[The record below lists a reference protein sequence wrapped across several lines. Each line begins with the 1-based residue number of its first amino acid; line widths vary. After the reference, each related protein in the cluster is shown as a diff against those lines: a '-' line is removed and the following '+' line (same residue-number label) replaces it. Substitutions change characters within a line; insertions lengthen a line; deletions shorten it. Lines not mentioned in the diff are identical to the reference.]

1 MPTIRLADIPNAGP
15 QALGPSN
22 VGISAPSV
30 PRFAVDPQAAK
41 LTGAAMADSSTFSRG
56 AKSMLDQTLELDA
69 YSKEN
74 AAMGKI
80 AYQVGQIGEVAL
92 AYSEKM
98 AKAKDTADLAR
109 AETLMR
115 SAFEKQQNDQMNT
128 PVDKWQEKWLANVSE
143 TKKAIGEIG
152 ISNNAAQSLSPAFD
166 RWDKMSGLQ
175 IVGQANKKRIEGYRQ
190 DIEANA
196 LMKIADEDYEG
207 AFGIYDIAVKDGI
220 FSQDESKLAKARLQ
234 DSIVRKAEADQ
245 ANNIT
250 ATLSTDPDTVVSEMD
265 KVLAGTES
273 TFGKIDAS
281 KAKVYKARAERESK
295 NLLIERKNDIINAIN
310 SGDILDR
317 KSLDAWNAE
326 KAGGKMD
333 AATLNKME
341 RMISLNV
348 PYNPEAIVAA
358 RTEIAKYDP
367 ATDDATG
374 WTKYNQILDQIQTT
388 VPKDMRERMM
398 GELRNTWSA
407 TAREG
412 KSRNP
417 KQTYTASLLK
427 TVEDLGKGG
436 FLGVETGKDKNDI
449 VVNQD
454 KSMEYWNKVESIQS
468 NLIDWLNDPKNKD
481 ASPEQASSQL
491 KAILGK
497 SAQDGAAARIMEK
510 NKPRASG
517 YVVPAGM
524 GGVYVPPVAP
534 SPTPT
539 KSEDLINKGK
549 AIKGEGKVTSYNF
562 SGDPYSDSNSR
573 NLIGAWNNRLDEN
586 SLAISPDIERKFKA
600 AGIGKGDPVELTLAD
615 GSTVIRNW
623 DDRTMQDEQA
633 TRKFGKPLTGRFD
646 FHSPGGKQKNDGMAV
661 VSFRKATNA

>member
-1 MPTIRLADIPNAGP
+1 MPAIRLVDIPNAGP

-30 PRFAVDPQAAK
+30 PRFAVNPEAAK
-41 LTGAAMADSSTFSRG
+41 LTGAAMVDSSVATRG
-56 AKSMLDQTLELDA
+56 AKSMLDQTLALDA
-69 YSKEN
+69 FSKED
-74 AAMGKI
+74 AAWGKI
-80 AYQVGQIGEVAL
+80 AYQVGQVGEVAL
-92 AYSEKM
+92 AWSDKM

-115 SAFEKQQNDQMNT
+115 SAFDKQQNDQMST
-128 PVDKWQEKWLANVSE
+128 PVDKWQEKWTANVE
-143 TKKAIGEIG
+143 QTKKAIGEIG
-152 ISNNAAQSLSPAFD
+152 ISNNAAQSLSPAFE
-166 RWDKMSGLQ
+166 RWGEMSGIQ
-175 IVGQANKKRIEGYRQ
+175 IEGQANKKRIEGYRQ

-207 AFGIYDIAVKDGI
+207 AFAVIDKGVKDGT
-220 FSQDESKLAKARLQ
+220 FSADEGKLKKAMMQDN
-234 DSIVRKAEADQ
+234 IVRKAEADQ

-250 ATLSTDPDTVVSEMD
+250 AALSTDPDSVVLEMD
-265 KVLAGTES
+265 KALAGTES
-273 TFGKIDAS
+273 TFGKLDAS

-295 NLLIERKNDIINAIN
+295 NLLIERKNDMINGIN

-317 KSLDAWNAE
+317 KSLDAWNIE
-326 KAGGKMD
+326 KAGGKID

-348 PYNPEAIVAA
+348 AYNPEAIVAA
-358 RTEIAKYDP
+358 RTAIAGYDP
-367 ATDDATG
+367 AADDATG
-374 WTKYNQILDQIQTT
+374 WTKYNQILDQIQNT

-398 GELRNTWSA
+398 GELRDTWSA

-417 KQTYTASLLK
+417 KQAYAASLLK

-436 FLGVETGKDKNDI
+436 FLGVETGKNKDGI
-449 VVNQD
+449 VVDQD
-454 KSMEYWNKVESIQS
+454 KSMAYWSKVENIQS

-481 ASPEQASSQL
+481 ASPDQASSQL

-497 SAQDGAAARIMEK
+497 DAQDGAAARLMEK
-510 NKPRASG
+510 NKPRPSG

-524 GGVYVPPVAP
+524 GGVYVPPVS

-549 AIKGEGKVTSYNF
+549 AIKAEGKVTSYNF

-573 NLIGAWNNRLDEN
+573 NRIGAWNNKLTEN

-600 AGIGKGDPVELTLAD
+600 AGIGKGDAVELTLAD

>member
-1 MPTIRLADIPNAGP
+1 MPTIRLADIPNAGS
-15 QALGPSN
+15 QALGPST
-22 VGISAPSV
+22 GILA
-30 PRFAVDPQAAK
+30 PQAAK
-41 LTGAAMADSSTFSRG
+41 LTGAAMVDSSIATRG
-56 AKSMLDQTLELDA
+56 AKSMLDQTLALDA
-69 YSKEN
+69 FSKED

-80 AYQVGQIGEVAL
+80 AYQIGQVGEVAL

-98 AKAKDTADLAR
+98 ARAKDTADLAR

-166 RWDKMSGLQ
+166 RWDKMSGIQ
-175 IVGQANKKRIEGYRQ
+175 IEGQANKKRIDGYRQ

-207 AFGIYDIAVKDGI
+207 AFGIYDKAVKDGI

-250 ATLSTDPDTVVSEMD
+250 AALSTDPDLVVSEMD

-358 RTEIAKYDP
+358 RTAIAAYDP

-374 WTKYNQILDQIQTT
+374 WTGYNRILDQIQTT

-398 GELRNTWSA
+398 GELRDTWSA

-436 FLGVETGKDKNDI
+436 FLGVETGLSKDGKTI
-449 VVNQD
+449 VDPEKHMN
-454 KSMEYWNKVESIQS
+454 YWVKTESIQS
-468 NLIDWLNDPKNKD
+468 NMIDWLNDPKNKD

-510 NKPRASG
+510 NKQRASG
-517 YVVPAGM
+517 YVVPVGM

-549 AIKGEGKVTSYNF
+549 AIKTEGKVTSYNF
-562 SGDPYSDSNSR
+562 PGDAYSDTNSR
-573 NLIGAWNNRLDEN
+573 NLIGAWNNTLDEN

-623 DDRTMQDEQA
+623 DDRTSDKL
-633 TRKFGKPLTGRFD
+633 RGRFD

>member
-1 MPTIRLADIPNAGP
+1 MPSIRLADIPNAGP
-15 QALGPSN
+15 QALGPST
-22 VGISAPSV
+22 GILA
-30 PRFAVDPQAAK
+30 PQAAK
-41 LTGAAMADSSTFSRG
+41 LTGAAMVDSSIATRG
-56 AKSMLDQTLELDA
+56 AKSMLDQTLALDA
-69 YSKEN
+69 FSKED
-74 AAMGKI
+74 AAWGKI
-80 AYQVGQIGEVAL
+80 AYQVGQVGEVAL
-92 AYSEKM
+92 AWSDKM

-128 PVDKWQEKWLANVSE
+128 PVDKWQEKWAANVE
-143 TKKAIGEIG
+143 QTKKAIGEIG
-152 ISNNAAQSLSPAFD
+152 ISNNAANSLSPAFE
-166 RWDKMSGLQ
+166 RWGEMSGIQ
-175 IVGQANKKRIEGYRQ
+175 IEGQANKKRIEGYRQ

-207 AFGIYDIAVKDGI
+207 AFAVIDKGVKDGT
-220 FSQDESKLAKARLQ
+220 FSADEGKLKKAMMQDN
-234 DSIVRKAEADQ
+234 IVRKAEADQ

-250 ATLSTDPDTVVSEMD
+250 AALSTDPDSVVLEMD
-265 KVLAGTES
+265 KALAGTES
-273 TFGKIDAS
+273 TFGKLDAS

-295 NLLIERKNDIINAIN
+295 NLLIERKNDMINGIN

-317 KSLDAWNAE
+317 KSLDAWNIE
-326 KAGGKMD
+326 KAGGKID

-348 PYNPEAIVAA
+348 AYNPEAIVAA
-358 RTEIAKYDP
+358 RTAIAGYDP
-367 ATDDATG
+367 AADDATG

-398 GELRNTWSA
+398 GELRDTWSA

-417 KQTYTASLLK
+417 KQAYAASLLK

-436 FLGVETGKDKNDI
+436 FLGVETGKNKDGI
-449 VVNQD
+449 VVDQD
-454 KSMEYWNKVESIQS
+454 KSMAYWSKVENIQS

-481 ASPEQASSQL
+481 ASPDQASSQL

-497 SAQDGAAARIMEK
+497 DAQDGAAARLMEK
-510 NKPRASG
+510 NKPRPSG

-524 GGVYVPPVAP
+524 GGVYVPPVS
-534 SPTPT
+534 SPTPQ

-549 AIKGEGKVTSYNF
+549 AIKAEGKVTSYNF
-562 SGDPYSDSNSR
+562 SGDPYSDTNSR
-573 NLIGAWNNRLDEN
+573 NRIGAWNNKLTEN

>member
-15 QALGPSN
+15 QALGPST
-22 VGISAPSV
+22 GILA
-30 PRFAVDPQAAK
+30 PQAAK
-41 LTGAAMADSSTFSRG
+41 LTGAAMVDSSIATRG
-56 AKSMLDQTLELDA
+56 AKSMLDQTLALDA

-74 AAMGKI
+74 AAWGKI
-80 AYQVGQIGEVAL
+80 AYQVGQVGEVAL
-92 AYSEKM
+92 AWSDKM

-128 PVDKWQEKWLANVSE
+128 PVDKWQDLWLANV
-143 TKKAIGEIG
+143 TQAQKAIGEIG
-152 ISNNAAQSLSPAFD
+152 ISNNAANSLAPAFE
-166 RWDKMSGLQ
+166 RWNTMSGLQ
-175 IVGQANKKRIEGYRQ
+175 IEGQANKKRIDGYRQ

-207 AFGIYDIAVKDGI
+207 AFSVYDKAVNDGI
-220 FSQDESKLAKARLQ
+220 FSQEESKLAKARLQ
-234 DSIVRKAEADQ
+234 DNIVRKAEADQ

-250 ATLSTDPDTVVSEMD
+250 AALSTDPDTVVSEMD
-265 KVLAGTES
+265 KALKGEDS
-273 TFGKIDAS
+273 TFGKVDAS

-295 NLLIERKNDIINAIN
+295 NLLIERKNDMINAIN

-317 KSLDAWNAE
+317 KSLDAWNIE
-326 KAGGKMD
+326 KAGGKID
-333 AATLNKME
+333 ASTLNKME

-348 PYNPEAIVAA
+348 AYNPEAIVAA
-358 RTEIAKYDP
+358 RTAIAGYDP
-367 ATDDATG
+367 AADDATG

-398 GELRNTWSA
+398 GELKDTWSA

-412 KSRNP
+412 KSRSP
-417 KQTYTASLLK
+417 KQAYAASLLK

-436 FLGVETGKDKNDI
+436 FLGIETGKNKDGI
-449 VVNQD
+449 VVDQD
-454 KSMEYWNKVESIQS
+454 KWMAYWSKVESIQS
-468 NLIDWLNDPKNKD
+468 NMIDWLNNPKNKD
-481 ASPEQASSQL
+481 ATPEQASSQL

-497 SAQDGAAARIMEK
+497 DAQDGAAARLMEK
-510 NKPRASG
+510 NKPRPSG
-517 YVVPAGM
+517 YVVPVGM
-524 GGVYVPPVAP
+524 GGVYVPPPAP

-549 AIKGEGKVTSYNF
+549 GIKAEGKVTSYNF
-562 SGDPYSDSNSR
+562 PNDPYSDSNSR
-573 NLIGAWNNRLDEN
+573 NLIGAWNNKLTED

-615 GSTVIRNW
+615 GSTVIRTW

-633 TRKFGKPLTGRFD
+633 IRKFGKPLTGRFD

>member
-15 QALGPSN
+15 QALGPST
-22 VGISAPSV
+22 GILA
-30 PRFAVDPQAAK
+30 PQAAK
-41 LTGAAMADSSTFSRG
+41 LTGAAMVDSSIATRG
-56 AKSMLDQTLELDA
+56 AKSMLDQTLALDA
-69 YSKEN
+69 FSKED
-74 AAMGKI
+74 AAMSKL
-80 AYQVGQIGEVAL
+80 AYQVGEIGEVAL

-98 AKAKDTADLAR
+98 SRAKDTADLAR

-115 SAFEKQQNDQMNT
+115 SAFEKQQNEQMNA
-128 PVDKWQEKWLANVSE
+128 PVDKWQEKWAANVE
-143 TKKAIGEIG
+143 QTKKAIGEIG
-152 ISNNAAQSLSPAFD
+152 ISNNAASQLSPAFE
-166 RWDKMSGLQ
+166 RWGEMSGIQ
-175 IVGQANKKRIEGYRQ
+175 IEGQANKKRIEGYRQ

-207 AFGIYDIAVKDGI
+207 AFAVIDKGVKDGT
-220 FSQDESKLAKARLQ
+220 FSADEGKLKKAMMQDN
-234 DSIVRKAEADQ
+234 IVRKAEADQ

-250 ATLSTDPDTVVSEMD
+250 AALSTDPDSVVLEMD
-265 KVLAGTES
+265 KALAGTES
-273 TFGKIDAS
+273 TFGKLDAS

-295 NLLIERKNDIINAIN
+295 NLLIERKNDMLAGIN

-317 KSLDAWNAE
+317 KSLDAWNIE
-326 KAGGKMD
+326 KAGGKID

-348 PYNPEAIVAA
+348 AYNPEAIVAA
-358 RTEIAKYDP
+358 RTAIAGYDP
-367 ATDDATG
+367 AADDATG
-374 WTKYNQILDQIQTT
+374 WTKYNQILDQIQNT

-398 GELRNTWSA
+398 GELRDTWSA

-417 KQTYTASLLK
+417 KQAYAASLLK

-436 FLGVETGKDKNDI
+436 FLGVETGKNKDGI
-449 VVNQD
+449 VVDQD
-454 KSMEYWNKVESIQS
+454 KSMAYWSKVESIQS

-481 ASPEQASSQL
+481 ASPDQASSQL

-497 SAQDGAAARIMEK
+497 DAQDGAAARLMEK
-510 NKPRASG
+510 NKPRPSG

-524 GGVYVPPVAP
+524 GGVYVPPVP

-549 AIKGEGKVTSYNF
+549 AIKAEGKVTNYNF
-562 SGDPYSDSNSR
+562 SGDPYSDTNSR
-573 NLIGAWNNRLDEN
+573 NRIGAWNNKLTEN

>member
-15 QALGPSN
+15 QSLGASN
-22 VGISAPSV
+22 VGIAAPSV
-30 PRFAVDPQAAK
+30 PRFAVNPEAAK
-41 LTGAAMADSSTFSRG
+41 LTGVAMVDSSMVTRG
-56 AKSMLDQTLELDA
+56 ARSMLDQSLEL
-69 YSKEN
+69 N
-74 AAMGKI
+74 AFSQEAEAAAGFGQSIGK
-80 AYQVGQIGEVAL
+80 IGEVAL
-92 AYSEKM
+92 AWGDKM
-98 AKAKDTADLAR
+98 ARAKDTADLAR

-115 SAFEKQQNDQMNT
+115 SAFEKQQNDQMST
-128 PVDKWQEKWLANVSE
+128 PVDKWQEKWTANIE
-143 TKKAIGEIG
+143 QTKKAIGEIG
-152 ISNNAAQSLSPAFD
+152 ISNNAAQSLSPAFE
-166 RWDKMSGLQ
+166 RWGMMSGIQ
-175 IVGQANKKRIEGYRQ
+175 IEGAANKKRIEGYKM

-207 AFGIYDIAVKDGI
+207 AFSVINKGVKDGTY
-220 FSQDESKLAKARLQ
+220 SAEEGKLKNAMLQ
-234 DSIVRKAEADQ
+234 DNVVRKFEADQ

-250 ATLSTDPDTVVSEMD
+250 AALSTDPDSVVAEMD
-265 KVLAGTES
+265 KAIAGTES

-295 NLLIERKNDIINAIN
+295 NLLIERKNDIINGIN

-317 KSLDAWNAE
+317 KSLDTWNAE
-326 KAGGKMD
+326 KAGGKID

-348 PYNPEAIVAA
+348 AYNPEAIVAA
-358 RTEIAKYDP
+358 RTAIAGYEP
-367 ATDDATG
+367 AADDATG

-398 GELRNTWSA
+398 GELKDTWSA
-407 TAREG
+407 TARED

-436 FLGVETGKDKNDI
+436 FLGVQTGKDKNG
-449 VVNQD
+449 VVVDQD

-468 NLIDWLNDPKNKD
+468 NMIDWLNNPKNKD

-549 AIKGEGKVTSYNF
+549 AIKAEGKVTSYNF
-562 SGDPYSDSNSR
+562 PGDAYSDTNSR
-573 NLIGAWNNRLDEN
+573 NLIGAWNNKLTEN
-586 SLAISPDIERKFKA
+586 SLAISPDIERKFKSS
-600 AGIGKGDPVELTLAD
+600 GIGKGDPVELTLAD

-633 TRKFGKPLTGRFD
+633 TRKFGKPLRGRFD
-646 FHSPGGKQKNDGMAV
+646 FHSPDGKQASDGMAV

>member
-1 MPTIRLADIPNAGP
+1 
-15 QALGPSN
+15 
-22 VGISAPSV
+22 
-30 PRFAVDPQAAK
+30 
-41 LTGAAMADSSTFSRG
+41 
-56 AKSMLDQTLELDA
+56 
-69 YSKEN
+69 
-74 AAMGKI
+74 
-80 AYQVGQIGEVAL
+80 
-92 AYSEKM
+92 M

-115 SAFEKQQNDQMNT
+115 SAFEKQQNDQMKT
-128 PVDKWQEKWLANVSE
+128 PVDKWQDLWAANVE
-143 TKKAIGEIG
+143 QTKKAIGEIG
-152 ISNNAAQSLSPAFD
+152 ISNNAANSLSPAFE
-166 RWDKMSGLQ
+166 RWGEMSGIQ
-175 IVGQANKKRIEGYRQ
+175 IEGQANKKRIEGYKM
-190 DIEANA
+190 DIKANA
-196 LMKIADEDYEG
+196 LMKMADGDYEG
-207 AFGIYDIAVKDGI
+207 AFAIFDQGVKDGTY
-220 FSQDESKLAKARLQ
+220 SKEEGKYEKALLQ
-234 DSIVRKAEADQ
+234 DDVLRKAEADQ

-250 ATLSTDPDTVVSEMD
+250 AALSTDPDSVVAEMD
-265 KVLAGTES
+265 KALAGTES
-273 TFGKIDAS
+273 TFGKLDAS

-295 NLLIERKNDIINAIN
+295 NLLIERKNDMINGIN

-317 KSLDAWNAE
+317 KSLDAWNIE
-326 KAGGKMD
+326 KAGGKID

-348 PYNPEAIVAA
+348 AYNPEAIVAA
-358 RTEIAKYDP
+358 RTAIAGYDP
-367 ATDDATG
+367 AADDATG
-374 WTKYNQILDQIQTT
+374 WTKYNQILDQVQTT

-398 GELRNTWSA
+398 GELKDTWSA

-417 KQTYTASLLK
+417 KQAYAASLLK

-436 FLGVETGKDKNDI
+436 FLGVETGKNKDGI
-449 VVNQD
+449 VVDQD
-454 KSMEYWNKVESIQS
+454 KSMAYWSKVESIQS

-481 ASPEQASSQL
+481 ASPDQASSQL

-497 SAQDGAAARIMEK
+497 DAQDGAAARLMEK
-510 NKPRASG
+510 NKPRPSG
-517 YVVPAGM
+517 YVVPVGM
-524 GGVYVPPVAP
+524 GGVYVPPVS
-534 SPTPT
+534 SPTPQ

-549 AIKGEGKVTSYNF
+549 AIKAEGKVTSYNF
-562 SGDPYSDSNSR
+562 SGDPYSDTNSR
-573 NLIGAWNNRLDEN
+573 NRIGAWNNKLTEN

>member
-1 MPTIRLADIPNAGP
+1 MPAIRLVDIPNAGP

-30 PRFAVDPQAAK
+30 PRFAVNPEAAK
-41 LTGAAMADSSTFSRG
+41 LTGAAMVDSSIATRG
-56 AKSMLDQTLELDA
+56 AKSMLDQTLALDA
-69 YSKEN
+69 YSKED
-74 AAMGKI
+74 AAWGKI
-80 AYQVGQIGEVAL
+80 AYQVGQVGEVAL
-92 AYSEKM
+92 AWSDKM

-115 SAFEKQQNDQMNT
+115 SAFEKQQNDQMKT
-128 PVDKWQEKWLANVSE
+128 PVDKWQEKWAANVE
-143 TKKAIGEIG
+143 QTKKAIGEIG
-152 ISNNAAQSLSPAFD
+152 ISNNAANSLSPAFE
-166 RWDKMSGLQ
+166 RWGEMSGIQ
-175 IVGQANKKRIEGYRQ
+175 IEGQANKKRIEGYRQ

-207 AFGIYDIAVKDGI
+207 AFAVIDKGVKDGT
-220 FSQDESKLAKARLQ
+220 FSADEGKLKKAMMQDN
-234 DSIVRKAEADQ
+234 IVRKAEADQ

-250 ATLSTDPDTVVSEMD
+250 AALSTDPDSVVLEMD
-265 KVLAGTES
+265 KALAGTES
-273 TFGKIDAS
+273 TFGKLDAS

-295 NLLIERKNDIINAIN
+295 NLLIERKNDMINGIN

-317 KSLDAWNAE
+317 KSLDAWNIE
-326 KAGGKMD
+326 KAGGKID

-348 PYNPEAIVAA
+348 AYNPEAIVAA
-358 RTEIAKYDP
+358 RTAIAGYDP
-367 ATDDATG
+367 AADDATG

-398 GELRNTWSA
+398 GELRDTWSA

-417 KQTYTASLLK
+417 KQAYAASLLK

-436 FLGVETGKDKNDI
+436 FLGVETGKNKDGI
-449 VVNQD
+449 VVDQD
-454 KSMEYWNKVESIQS
+454 KSMAYWSKVENIQS

-491 KAILGK
+491 KEILGRDAK
-497 SAQDGAAARIMEK
+497 DGAAARLMEK
-510 NKPRASG
+510 NKPRPSG

-524 GGVYVPPVAP
+524 GGVYVPPVS

-549 AIKGEGKVTSYNF
+549 AIKAEGKVTSYNF
-562 SGDPYSDSNSR
+562 SGDPYSDTNSR
-573 NLIGAWNNRLDEN
+573 NRIGAWNNKLTEN

>member
-1 MPTIRLADIPNAGP
+1 
-15 QALGPSN
+15 
-22 VGISAPSV
+22 
-30 PRFAVDPQAAK
+30 
-41 LTGAAMADSSTFSRG
+41 
-56 AKSMLDQTLELDA
+56 MLDQTLELDA
-69 YSKEN
+69 FSQKAK
-74 AAMGKI
+74 AAAKFGQSIGK
-80 AYQVGQIGEVAL
+80 IGEVAL
-92 AYSEKM
+92 AWGDKM
-98 AKAKDTADLAR
+98 ARAKDTADLAR

-128 PVDKWQEKWLANVSE
+128 PVDKWQEKWTSNVE
-143 TKKAIGEIG
+143 QTKKAIGEIG
-152 ISNNAAQSLSPAFD
+152 ISNNAAQSLSPAFE
-166 RWDKMSGLQ
+166 RWGKMSGIQ
-175 IVGQANKKRIEGYRQ
+175 IEGEANKKRIEGYKM
-190 DIEANA
+190 DIKANA
-196 LMKIADEDYEG
+196 LMKFADGDYEG
-207 AFGIYDIAVKDGI
+207 GFAIIDQGVKDGT
-220 FSQDESKLAKARLQ
+220 FSAEQGKLDKAMMQDDA
-234 DSIVRKAEADQ
+234 VRKFEADQ

-250 ATLSTDPDTVVSEMD
+250 AALSTDPDSVVAEMD
-265 KVLAGTES
+265 KAIAGTES

-295 NLLIERKNDIINAIN
+295 NLLIERKNDIINGIN

-317 KSLDAWNAE
+317 KSLDTWNAE
-326 KAGGKMD
+326 KAGGKID

-348 PYNPEAIVAA
+348 AYNPEAIVAA
-358 RTEIAKYDP
+358 RTAITGYNP
-367 ATDDATG
+367 AADDATG

-398 GELRNTWSA
+398 GELKDTWSA

-417 KQTYTASLLK
+417 KQDYAASLMVK
-427 TVEDLGKGG
+427 IQELGEGG
-436 FLGVETGKDKNDI
+436 FLGVETGKDKPGDKGI
-449 VVNQD
+449 VVDQD
-454 KSMEYWNKVESIQS
+454 KAMAYWSKVESIQS
-468 NLIDWLNDPKNKD
+468 NMIDWLNDPKNKD

-549 AIKGEGKVTSYNF
+549 AIKAEGKVTSYNF
-562 SGDPYSDSNSR
+562 PGDAYSDTNSR
-573 NLIGAWNNRLDEN
+573 NLIGAWNNKLTEN
-586 SLAISPDIERKFKA
+586 SLAISPDIERKFKSS
-600 AGIGKGDPVELTLAD
+600 GIGKGDPVELTLAD

-633 TRKFGKPLTGRFD
+633 TRKFGKPLRGRFD
-646 FHSPGGKQKNDGMAV
+646 FHSPDGKQASDGMAV

>member
-1 MPTIRLADIPNAGP
+1 
-15 QALGPSN
+15 
-22 VGISAPSV
+22 
-30 PRFAVDPQAAK
+30 
-41 LTGAAMADSSTFSRG
+41 
-56 AKSMLDQTLELDA
+56 MLDQTLELDA

-74 AAMGKI
+74 AAMGKV
-80 AYQVGQIGEVAL
+80 AYQIGQVGEVAL

-128 PVDKWQEKWLANVSE
+128 PVDKWQEKWTANVE
-143 TKKAIGEIG
+143 QTKKAIGEIG
-152 ISNNAAQSLSPAFD
+152 ISNNAANSLSPAFE
-166 RWDKMSGLQ
+166 RWGEMSGIQ
-175 IVGQANKKRIEGYRQ
+175 IAGEANKKRIEGYRQ

-196 LMKIADEDYEG
+196 LMKIADEDYAG
-207 AFGIYDIAVKDGI
+207 AFAVIDKGVKDGT
-220 FSQDESKLAKARLQ
+220 FSADEGKLKKAMMQDN
-234 DSIVRKAEADQ
+234 IVRKAEATQ

-250 ATLSTDPDTVVSEMD
+250 AALSTDPDSVVLEMD
-265 KVLAGTES
+265 KALAGTES

-295 NLLIERKNDIINAIN
+295 NLLIERKNDMINGIN

-317 KSLDAWNAE
+317 KSLDTWNIE
-326 KAGGKMD
+326 KAGGKID

-341 RMISLNV
+341 RMISSEV
-348 PYNPEAIVAA
+348 RYNPEAIVAA
-358 RTEIAKYDP
+358 RTAIAGYDP
-367 ATDDATG
+367 AADDATG
-374 WTKYNQILDQIQTT
+374 WTKYNEILDQVQNT

-398 GELRNTWSA
+398 GELRDTWSA

-427 TVEDLGKGG
+427 TVEELGKGG
-436 FLGVETGKDKNDI
+436 FLGVETGKDKSGI

-454 KSMEYWNKVESIQS
+454 KAMEYWNKVESIQS
-468 NLIDWLNDPKNKD
+468 NMIDWLNDPKNKD

-549 AIKGEGKVTSYNF
+549 AIKAEGKVTSYNF

-573 NLIGAWNNRLDEN
+573 NRIGAWNNRLDEN

-600 AGIGKGDPVELTLAD
+600 SGIGQGDPVELTLAD

>member
-15 QALGPSN
+15 QALGPST
-22 VGISAPSV
+22 GILA
-30 PRFAVDPQAAK
+30 PQAAK
-41 LTGAAMADSSTFSRG
+41 LTGAAMVDSSIATRG
-56 AKSMLDQTLELDA
+56 AKSMLDQTLALDA
-69 YSKEN
+69 FSKED

-80 AYQVGQIGEVAL
+80 AYQIGQIGEVAL

-115 SAFEKQQNDQMNT
+115 SAFEKQQNDQMST
-128 PVDKWQEKWLANVSE
+128 PVDKWQEKWLTNVSE

-166 RWDKMSGLQ
+166 RWDKMSGVQ
-175 IVGQANKKRIEGYRQ
+175 IEGQANKKRIEGYRQ
-190 DIEANA
+190 DLEANA

-207 AFGIYDIAVKDGI
+207 AFAVIDKGVKDGTY
-220 FSQDESKLAKARLQ
+220 SADEGKLKKAMMQ

-341 RMISLNV
+341 RMISSEV
-348 PYNPEAIVAA
+348 RYNPEAIVAA
-358 RTEIAKYDP
+358 RTAIAKYDP

-374 WTKYNQILDQIQTT
+374 WTGYNQILDQVQNT

-398 GELRNTWSA
+398 GELRDTWSA

-436 FLGVETGKDKNDI
+436 FLGVETGKDKNG
-449 VVNQD
+449 VVVDQD
-454 KSMEYWNKVESIQS
+454 KSMAYWNKVESIQS

-549 AIKGEGKVTSYNF
+549 AIKAEGKVTSYNF
-562 SGDPYSDSNSR
+562 PGDPFSDSNSR
-573 NLIGAWNNRLDEN
+573 NRIGAWNNTLDEN
-586 SLAISPDIERKFKA
+586 SLAISPDIERRFKA

>member
-1 MPTIRLADIPNAGP
+1 MPSIRLADIPNAGP
-15 QALGPSN
+15 QALGPST
-22 VGISAPSV
+22 GILA
-30 PRFAVDPQAAK
+30 PQAAK
-41 LTGAAMADSSTFSRG
+41 LTGAAMVDSSVATRG
-56 AKSMLDQTLELDA
+56 AKSMLDQTLALDA
-69 YSKEN
+69 FSKED
-74 AAMGKI
+74 AAMGKL
-80 AYQVGQIGEVAL
+80 AYQVGEIGEVAL
-92 AYSEKM
+92 AWGDKM
-98 AKAKDTADLAR
+98 ARAKDTADLAR

-128 PVDKWQEKWLANVSE
+128 PVDKWQEKWTANVE
-143 TKKAIGEIG
+143 QTKKAIGEIG
-152 ISNNAAQSLSPAFD
+152 ISNNAAQSLSPAFE
-166 RWDKMSGLQ
+166 RWGKMSGIQ
-175 IVGQANKKRIEGYRQ
+175 IEGAANKKRIEGYKM
-190 DIEANA
+190 DIKANA

-207 AFGIYDIAVKDGI
+207 ASAVINQGVKDGTY
-220 FSQDESKLAKARLQ
+220 SAEEGKLENAMMKDNA
-234 DSIVRKAEADQ
+234 VRKFEADQ

-250 ATLSTDPDTVVSEMD
+250 AALSTDPDSVVAEMD
-265 KVLAGTES
+265 KALAGTES

-281 KAKVYKARAERESK
+281 KAKVFKARAERESK
-295 NLLIERKNDIINAIN
+295 NLLIERKNDMINGIN
-310 SGDILDR
+310 SGDIIDR
-317 KSLDAWNAE
+317 KSLDTWNIE
-326 KAGGKMD
+326 KAGGKID

-348 PYNPEAIVAA
+348 AYNPEAIVAA
-358 RTEIAKYDP
+358 RTAITGYNP
-367 ATDDATG
+367 AADDATG

-398 GELRNTWSA
+398 GELNDTWSA

-427 TVEDLGKGG
+427 TVEELGKGG
-436 FLGVETGKDKNDI
+436 FLGVETGKDKNG
-449 VVNQD
+449 VVVDQD

-497 SAQDGAAARIMEK
+497 DAKDGAAARIMER
-510 NKPRASG
+510 NKPKERG
-517 YVVPAGM
+517 WVVPAGM
-524 GGVYVPPVAP
+524 GGIYIPPAS
-534 SPTPT
+534 SPTP
-539 KSEDLINKGK
+539 KKAEDLINEGK
-549 AIKGEGKVTSYNF
+549 ALKAEGKVTHYNF
-562 SGDPYSDSNSR
+562 PGDPYSDSNSR
-573 NLIGAWNNRLDEN
+573 NRIGAWNNKLNED

>member
-15 QALGPSN
+15 QALGPST
-22 VGISAPSV
+22 GILA
-30 PRFAVDPQAAK
+30 PQAAK
-41 LTGAAMADSSTFSRG
+41 LTGAAMVDSSIATRG
-56 AKSMLDQTLELDA
+56 AKSMLDQTLALDA
-69 YSKEN
+69 FSKED

-80 AYQVGQIGEVAL
+80 AYQIGQIGEVAL

-166 RWDKMSGLQ
+166 RWNTMSGLQ
-175 IVGQANKKRIEGYRQ
+175 IEGQANKKRIEGYRQ

-207 AFGIYDIAVKDGI
+207 AFAVIDKGVKDGTY
-220 FSQDESKLAKARLQ
+220 SADEGKLKKAMMQ

-341 RMISLNV
+341 RMISSEV
-348 PYNPEAIVAA
+348 RYNPEAIVAA
-358 RTEIAKYDP
+358 RTAIAKYDP

-374 WTKYNQILDQIQTT
+374 WTGYNQILDQIQNT

-398 GELRNTWSA
+398 GELRDTWSA

-417 KQTYTASLLK
+417 KQAYAASLLK

-436 FLGVETGKDKNDI
+436 FLGVETGKDKNGI
-449 VVNQD
+449 VVDQD
-454 KSMEYWNKVESIQS
+454 KWMAYWSKTESIQS

-497 SAQDGAAARIMEK
+497 DAQDGAAARIMEK
-510 NKPRASG
+510 NKPKEKG
-517 YVVPAGM
+517 YIVPVGM
-524 GGVYVPPVAP
+524 GGVYVPPVS
-534 SPTPT
+534 SPTPA

-549 AIKGEGKVTSYNF
+549 AIKAEGKVTSYNF

-623 DDRTMQDEQA
+623 DDRTMQDAQA
-633 TRKFGKPLTGRFD
+633 IKKFGKPLTGRFD